1 MQQTLTYP
9 TRPRRRLVAGVAI
22 SFVLHV
28 LLLAMLRTPSVPPM
42 PSHEPRWAQPLTVR
56 ILPPPKP
63 MPEPVAIVEP
73 PAGPAKPVK
82 QAARPASITPS
93 ASARVAAGRPEPER
107 AELDTASP
115 PAMTMVPA
123 QPAEPAP
130 AEGVPDFD
138 PDAAR
143 GAARKMANN
152 LEPPPMNWAAAKLNK
167 GKEWK
172 ETKEQRFGRNVAN
185 ATRGDCRTA
194 YAGAG
199 LLAPLIMLADKK
211 DSGCK
216 W

>member
-9 TRPRRRLVAGVAI
+9 TRPRRRLAAGLAI

-28 LLLAMLRTPSVPPM
+28 LLLAVLRTPSVPPM

-56 ILPPPKP
+56 ILPPPPK
-63 MPEPVAIVEP
+63 PEPITRAEP
-73 PAGPAKPVK
+73 PARLPKPDR
-82 QAARPASITPS
+82 QAARSASITPS

-107 AELDTASP
+107 AEPDTASP
-115 PAMTMVPA
+115 PTMTVVPA
-123 QPAEPAP
+123 QPVEPA
-130 AEGVPDFD
+130 AAGGAPDFD

-143 GAARKMANN
+143 DAARKMANN

-185 ATRGDCRTA
+185 STRGDCRTA